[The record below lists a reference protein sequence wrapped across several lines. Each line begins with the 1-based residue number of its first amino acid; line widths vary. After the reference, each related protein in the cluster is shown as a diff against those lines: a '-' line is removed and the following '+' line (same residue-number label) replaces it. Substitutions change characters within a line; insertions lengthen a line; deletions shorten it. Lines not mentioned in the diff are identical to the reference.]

1 MLLQLIA
8 AHGGHGIDPTHFD
21 MTTAK
26 IAFWALGIFIVVVI
40 VLKKFA
46 VGPIVAGLEARETRI
61 NESLEKAAAIEK
73 ATAELAETNRQ
84 ALEEAQRQAQQIV
97 AESRDSGQRAA
108 DEIVAKAE
116 AELEAQRHRFQRE
129 MRLEADKARAALRQD
144 AVDLTLAASAQ
155 LMGKVLDGSDMR
167 RLVEEALSDA
177 ESVARN

>member
-1 MLLQLIA
+1 MLFDLIA
-8 AHGGHGIDPTHFD
+8 AGGHDPTHFD
-21 MTTAK
+21 ANSMK
-26 IAFWALGIFIVVVI
+26 IALWALGIFIAVVF
-40 VLKKFA
+40 VLKTKA
-46 VGPIVAGLEARETRI
+46 VGPIVAGLNARETRI

-84 ALEEAQRQAQQIV
+84 ALDEAQRQAQQIV
-97 AESRDSGQRAA
+97 AESRESGQRAA

-116 AELEAQRHRFQRE
+116 AELEAQRDRFQRE
-129 MRLEADKARAALRQD
+129 MRLESEKARAALRQD